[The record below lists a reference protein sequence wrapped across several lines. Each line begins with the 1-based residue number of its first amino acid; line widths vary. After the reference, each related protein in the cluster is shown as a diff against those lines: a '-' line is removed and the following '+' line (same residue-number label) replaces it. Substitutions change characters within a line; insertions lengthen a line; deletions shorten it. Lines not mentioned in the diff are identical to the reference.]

1 MDATQ
6 KNRTLAGRTAIVT
19 GGARGY
25 GEGIAG
31 ALRERGATVWITGRD
46 EKALKKVATDLDL
59 RWIKADVTVPGDWDR
74 LFQSVQEAS
83 GSVDILVNNAG
94 GGVRIAPLTEMSDD
108 EIMDSI
114 QLNLVG
120 AAFGCRRAA
129 KVMKKQGNGIIV
141 NISSVCQRQA
151 WPGWAPYSAAKA
163 GLAQLSN
170 CLFTELREHG
180 VRVTTVIPSWGA
192 TEFLDAAGLEARS
205 AEDNAKCIQ
214 PGDLGELVAH
224 VCELPPHLVTQD
236 VTLWPM
242 IQQVEPL

>member
-1 MDATQ
+1 MGTT
-6 KNRTLAGRTAIVT
+6 RTGRSLEGKTAIVT
-19 GGARGY
+19 GGAKGY
-25 GEGIAG
+25 GAGIASV
-31 ALRERGATVWITGRD
+31 LCERGATVWITGRD
-46 EKALKKVATDLDL
+46 EKTLKRNAADLGVM
-59 RWIKADVTVPGDWDR
+59 WVKADVTEPEDWDR

-83 GSVDILVNNAG
+83 GSIDILVNNAG
-94 GGVRIAPLTEMSDD
+94 GGVRIAPLSEMSDD
-108 EIMDSI
+108 EIIGSI

-120 AAFGCRRAA
+120 AALGCRRAA
-129 KVMKKQGNGIIV
+129 TVMKARRTGIIV

-151 WPGWAPYSAAKA
+151 WPGWSAYSAAKA

-192 TEFLDAAGLEARS
+192 TGFLDAAGLEARN
-205 AEDNAKCIQ
+205 EEENAKCIQ
-214 PGDLGELVAH
+214 PGELGEVVANI
-224 VCELPPHLVTQD
+224 CELPAHLVTQD